1 MLFWSELVEG
11 GAVLRQQVFL
21 NAGIIACREHGSKQ
35 GSIPIPNPLCHII
48 PAVANKPNTETFRK
62 LSLFAYAD
70 SKLNLNLDR
79 FSSRRLF
86 HTETPSVPQRGHP
99 IRSY

>member
-35 GSIPIPNPLCHII
+35 GSIPIPIPNPATLLSFLRNIGVLIYVGAPTCSDNFEMMSNVSCVKLHMN
-48 PAVANKPNTETFRK
+48 PAFVI
-62 LSLFAYAD
+62 
-70 SKLNLNLDR
+70 
-79 FSSRRLF
+79 SS
-86 HTETPSVPQRGHP
+86 
-99 IRSY
+99 